1 MKEFIKILMLYA
13 QEERLIEI
21 NRCLLSQNLY
31 FDVFSLYNYILF
43 NFSDKDCISNN
54 IITISILKKF
64 IETNLEIKVNNEIL
78 SKLFDI
84 YEENN
89 LENNNLEQFM
99 DYSYFVDIFYP
110 RYNFQLRRF
119 LQERNGVNNNY
130 KSLDNITLSLLKRL
144 FIGEINRIKNL
155 IFSLNNNIN
164 IRIDDIFKNISNY
177 KKFITKE
184 DLKKFF
190 NKYYEELDYTEED
203 IKIIISSLTLNRYLI
218 KDEKNITE
226 GITEEN
232 FVKIFNTNK
241 NNSFFTLSLNNFTF
255 KDNNDKNEL
264 FLSIIENEVK
274 QEIRIEEAKTSIINR
289 NDFNI
294 NKIISIL
301 IPSNKEKIELN
312 NFLEILNISLNNFEK
327 ELLFKRIDLSR
338 KGYLNKDELFDFFV
352 PINSYYKEKIEKNNN
367 EDNNIS
373 DLKLN
378 LSKGTN
384 IYINNLFN
392 IIIKGEKEI
401 NEKKI
406 ELNKDSQFIEKIF
419 EEIIEIQNL
428 DEKDN
433 TKYKDYFKKEQ
444 LYKYLTEK
452 INIKIS
458 DKECDLLFNRFDKL
472 KIGKIQILE
481 FSDEM
486 KGIL

>member
-1 MKEFIKILMLYA
+1 MKEFIKILMHYA

-54 IITISILKKF
+54 IIIISILKKF

-164 IRIDDIFKNISNY
+164 IRIEDIFKNISNY

-184 DLKKFF
+184 DLKNCL
-190 NKYYEELDYTEED
+190 NKYYEELEYTEED
-203 IKIIISSLTLNRYLI
+203 INIIISSLTLNRYLI

-232 FVKIFNTNK
+232 FEKIFNTNK

-312 NFLEILNISLNNFEK
+312 NFLEILNISLNNLEK

-338 KGYLNKDELFDFFV
+338 KGYLNKEELFDFFV

-472 KIGKIQILE
+472 KRGKIQILE

>member
-1 MKEFIKILMLYA
+1 MFYA

-43 NFSDKDCISNN
+43 NSSDKDCISNN
-54 IITISILKKF
+54 MITISILKKF
-64 IETNLEIKVNNEIL
+64 IENNLVIKVNNEIL

-84 YEENN
+84 YGENN
-89 LENNNLEQFM
+89 IENNNLIQFM

-144 FIGEINRIKNL
+144 FIEEINRIKNL
-155 IFSLNNNIN
+155 LFSLNNNIN
-164 IRIDDIFKNISNY
+164 IRIEAIFKNISNH

-184 DLKKFF
+184 DLKNFF
-190 NKYYEELDYTEED
+190 IKYYEELDYTEED

-226 GITEEN
+226 GIIEEN

-264 FLSIIENEVK
+264 FLAIIENEVK

-312 NFLEILNISLNNFEK
+312 NFLEILNISLNNLEK

-338 KGYLNKDELFDFFV
+338 KGYLNKEELFDFFV
-352 PINSYYKEKIEKNNN
+352 PFNSYYREKIGKNNN
-367 EDNNIS
+367 ENNNIS

-419 EEIIEIQNL
+419 EEIIEIPNL

-452 INIKIS
+452 INIKIT
-458 DKECDLLFNRFDKL
+458 DNECDLLFNRFDKL
-472 KIGKIQILE
+472 KRGKIQVLE
-481 FSDEM
+481 FCDEM
-486 KGIL
+486 KGIP

>member
-1 MKEFIKILMLYA
+1 M
-13 QEERLIEI
+13 
-21 NRCLLSQNLY
+21 
-31 FDVFSLYNYILF
+31 
-43 NFSDKDCISNN
+43 
-54 IITISILKKF
+54 
-64 IETNLEIKVNNEIL
+64 
-78 SKLFDI
+78 
-84 YEENN
+84 
-89 LENNNLEQFM
+89 
-99 DYSYFVDIFYP
+99 
-110 RYNFQLRRF
+110 
-119 LQERNGVNNNY
+119 
-130 KSLDNITLSLLKRL
+130 DNITLSLLKRL

-164 IRIDDIFKNISNY
+164 IRIEDIFKNISNY

-184 DLKKFF
+184 DLKNFF

-264 FLSIIENEVK
+264 FLSIIENVVK

-406 ELNKDSQFIEKIF
+406 ELNNDSKFIEKIF
-419 EEIIEIQNL
+419 EEIIEIPNL

-472 KIGKIQILE
+472 KRGKSQIRE

>member
-472 KIGKIQILE
+472 KRGKSQIRE
-481 FSDEM
+481 FSDERR
-486 KGIL
+486 GIL